1 MEAIA
6 QVGGLLCVVVV
17 YCAKMVVI
25 CEAVQMDPNLDSVAL
40 IQKGCCEV
48 LSRKSLT

>member
-1 MEAIA
+1 MEALA
-6 QVGGLLCVVVV
+6 QVGGLLCNVVVNG
-17 YCAKMVVI
+17 AEMVVI
-25 CEAVQMDPNLDSVAL
+25 CEAMEVDPNLDSVAL